1 MIKVSTAVA
10 SNFGH
15 EVIFGS
21 LTLKFDKL
29 GIAEVKDQATADK
42 LTSNYAGWLY
52 QGETPKKGKTNSPI
66 EVDNTLIQADLERAL
81 EKVESRES
89 VISSLENEVNEWKEQ
104 VNLYKDKS
112 EQAVAELEGYKTQ
125 SDKIIKELE
134 LKVGLTNKTQ
144 KELVEF
150 CIRLEIPEDRY
161 KNLTNKAE
169 IINVILDESRIK
181 E

>member
-1 MIKVSTAVA
+1 MIKISTAVS

-29 GIAEVKDQATADK
+29 GNAEVADQKIADQ
-42 LTSNYAGWLY
+42 LTTNYAGWLF
-52 QGETPKKGKTNSPI
+52 QGEVTMKKGNKA
-66 EVDNTLIQADLERAL
+66 VDVNNTQIQADLERAL

-89 VISSLENEVNEWKEQ
+89 VISSLENEVKEWKEQ

-112 EQAVAELEGYKTQ
+112 EKAEAELEGYKIQ

-134 LKVGLTNKTQ
+134 LKVGLTSKTQ

-150 CIRLEIPEDRY
+150 CIRLEIPEERY